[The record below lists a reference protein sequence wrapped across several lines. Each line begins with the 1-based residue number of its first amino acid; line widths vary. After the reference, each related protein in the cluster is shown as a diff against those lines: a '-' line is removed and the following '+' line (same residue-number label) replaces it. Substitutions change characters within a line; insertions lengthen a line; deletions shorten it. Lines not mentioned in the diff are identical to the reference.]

1 MFGSLFDDERPA
13 GVMTNVHT
21 LAIPRPPNRRLLCGL
36 SGIENQGATCYLNS
50 LLQTLLYTPEF
61 RGTCKLG
68 ILLRNLIFTDHHKCR
83 LSEFQGKGRAYNVYK
98 HYL

>member
-13 GVMTNVHT
+13 GVMTSVHT
-21 LAIPRPPNRRLLCGL
+21 LAVPRPPNRRLLCGL

-61 RGTCKLG
+61 RGIYKFA
-68 ILLRNLIFTDHHKCR
+68 ILLRDLTCMGLCDYEIFFF
-83 LSEFQGKGRAYNVYK
+83 LSDPTIFVILVYR
-98 HYL
+98 

>member
-50 LLQTLLYTPEF
+50 LLQTLLYTPDF
-61 RGTCKLG
+61 RGIHKST
-68 ILLRNLIFTDHHKCR
+68 ILLRNLMFIGHHKADF
-83 LSEFQGKGRAYNVYK
+83 LGFQGRKGMREF
-98 HYL
+98 

>member
-1 MFGSLFDDERPA
+1 MFGSLFDDERPV

-21 LAIPRPPNRRLLCGL
+21 LAVPRPPNRRLLCGL

-61 RGTCKLG
+61 RG
-68 ILLRNLIFTDHHKCR
+68 ILWAFASKFSCYLLVP
-83 LSEFQGKGRAYNVYK
+83 YNVEALLIYP
-98 HYL
+98 HYH